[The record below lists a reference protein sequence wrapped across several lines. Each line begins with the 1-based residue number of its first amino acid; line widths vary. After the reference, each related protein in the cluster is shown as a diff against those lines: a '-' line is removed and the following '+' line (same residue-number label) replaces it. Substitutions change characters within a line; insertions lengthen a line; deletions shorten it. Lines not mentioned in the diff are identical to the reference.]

1 MHSYR
6 ARAHGRNYEKPFP
19 PKRVPKPYACK
30 SERTR
35 MVLARIMA
43 GTAYHRY
50 RARAHGRNAP
60 RAMDT
65 ALHTACIQQYSESV
79 KHAVFACALSIFAVQ
94 IAAVQCA
101 AVKLGLAACSLVVW
115 QMLRG
120 RFPIF
125 VSPTKLHFWP
135 VSGALLGVSGAN
147 SPAAPV
153 YFFGW
158 KQQTSDSRCQTSGV
172 NQQPPNSSP

>member
-1 MHSYR
+1 MEETMKSRSRQNACQNYTR
-6 ARAHGRNYEKPFP
+6 ASQNV
-19 PKRVPKPYACK
+19 RVWF
-30 SERTR
+30 
-35 MVLARIMA
+35 LARIMA

-60 RAMDT
+60 HAMDT

-94 IAAVQCA
+94 SAAVQCA
-101 AVKLGLAACSLVVW
+101 AVKLGLAACSLVVL

-153 YFFGW
+153 YFF
-158 KQQTSDSRCQTSGV
+158 RC
-172 NQQPPNSSP
+172 